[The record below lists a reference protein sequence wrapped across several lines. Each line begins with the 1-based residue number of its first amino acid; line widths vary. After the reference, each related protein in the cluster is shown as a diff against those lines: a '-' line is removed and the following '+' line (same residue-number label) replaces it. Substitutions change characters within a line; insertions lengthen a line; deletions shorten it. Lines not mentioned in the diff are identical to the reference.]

1 MNRKRL
7 ALVLAEV
14 FVGSLFTFAGQNSKP
29 NFSGTWVLDKEKSD
43 LKGPPINADQ
53 TKGTGSG
60 GSRGGGHS
68 GGGGYSGGG
77 GGRGM
82 GGGGRRGGSGGGMGG
97 TTSGSRGTSMP
108 MKLDFDFY
116 QISEASSQLTVE
128 HADPVITL
136 KLAPEGEG
144 QTPSEPLTYTADGKT
159 HETSKSD
166 GGWIKSKTSWEGPKL
181 VTRVKETSKMGSM
194 EIVEARTLSEDGSTF
209 TVDLSYKG
217 TSSHWVEKAVYRR
230 EKDPKPHEKG
240 Q

>member
-7 ALVLAEV
+7 ALILAEV

-43 LKGPPINADQ
+43 LKGPPIDGDQ
-53 TKGTGSG
+53 TKGTGTG
-60 GSRGGGHS
+60 GSRGGGH
-68 GGGGYSGGG
+68 SGGG

-97 TTSGSRGTSMP
+97 TIPGSRGTSMP

-136 KLAPEGEG
+136 QLAPEAEG
-144 QTPSEPLTYTADGKT
+144 QASPEPLTYTADGKT

-166 GGWIKSKTSWEGPKL
+166 GGWIKSKTTWEGPKL
-181 VTRVKETSKMGSM
+181 VTRVKETSKLGSM
-194 EIVEARTLSEDGSTF
+194 EIVEARSLSEDGNTF

-217 TSSHWVEKAVYRR
+217 SSSHWVEKAVYRKEKNEAKPR
-230 EKDPKPHEKG
+230 EKT